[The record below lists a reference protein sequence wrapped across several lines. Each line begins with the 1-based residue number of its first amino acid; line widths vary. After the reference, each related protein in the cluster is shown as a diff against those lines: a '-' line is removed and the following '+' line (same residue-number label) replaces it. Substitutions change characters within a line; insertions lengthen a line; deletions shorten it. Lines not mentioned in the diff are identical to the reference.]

1 MAGIISPTEIKPI
14 FTTLIEDRYDELMLI
29 KPTKFLQ
36 SFFKK
41 VITKVLY
48 PAIDVRRGTQR
59 VGVDVYM
66 GHQGVRTQLT
76 EATQKTFDLFY
87 FFYFC
92 DITKMQP
99 FYNVFGS
106 GSFSTNELENLVDM
120 VSTAEKA
127 NIDLIER
134 AIEVW
139 CAEVMEYGTV
149 TSFRDGTVVNF
160 NRKAGS
166 MVDLGAG
173 NYWNVPGVD
182 PGVSIGAMCD
192 FIVQNGKYTGGV
204 YHMIV
209 GTAAQAALNTNTVV
223 LDRSRAIDTL
233 KLENIIAPEM
243 KLEGQTYIGTI
254 YPVGGYIVHMWM
266 YNQFYEK
273 ATAYPET
280 PTSTYVSTPYINPKK
295 VFILPAGV
303 QPGDL
308 IYGACPQLSM
318 TNNTGSLE
326 AGEFH
331 FKEDMNVWEGVY
343 KRGVESR
350 VLPVPVRIDQFG
362 TIQVV
367 A

>member
-1 MAGIISPTEIKPI
+1 
-14 FTTLIEDRYDELMLI
+14 
-29 KPTKFLQ
+29 
-36 SFFKK
+36 
-41 VITKVLY
+41 
-48 PAIDVRRGTQR
+48 
-59 VGVDVYM
+59 
-66 GHQGVRTQLT
+66 
-76 EATQKTFDLFY
+76 
-87 FFYFC
+87 
-92 DITKMQP
+92 
-99 FYNVFGS
+99 
-106 GSFSTNELENLVDM
+106 
-120 VSTAEKA
+120 
-127 NIDLIER
+127 
-134 AIEVW
+134 
-139 CAEVMEYGTV
+139 
-149 TSFRDGTVVNF
+149 VVNF